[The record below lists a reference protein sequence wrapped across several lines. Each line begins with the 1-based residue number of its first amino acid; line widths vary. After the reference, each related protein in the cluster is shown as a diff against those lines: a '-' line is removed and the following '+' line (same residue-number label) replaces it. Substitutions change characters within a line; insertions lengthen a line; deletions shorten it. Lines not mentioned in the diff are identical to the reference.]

1 MIKILLLVSL
11 TLLLKGVAFAE
22 EKPEYL
28 SKIIPVGTP
37 NNIAGEHFTGK
48 SFLYPLSTEQ
58 VGVYNVTFE
67 PGSYNE
73 WHIHHASRGGGQIL
87 IVISG
92 RGYYQ
97 EEGKTAQELTPG
109 DVVNIPANVKHWHG
123 AAKDSW
129 LQHIAIEVPGEETS
143 TTWLGFLPAEE
154 YEKLES

>member
-1 MIKILLLVSL
+1 MIKKILLLSL
-11 TLLLKGVAFAE
+11 AIFITGVAFAE
-22 EKPEYL
+22 ETPDYL
-28 SKIIPVGTP
+28 SKIIPVGIP

-48 SFLYPLSTEQ
+48 SFLHPLSTEQ

-73 WHIHHASRGGGQIL
+73 WHIYHASQGGGQIL
-87 IVISG
+87 IAISG

-97 EEGKTAQELTPG
+97 EEGKTAQELKPG

-129 LQHIAIEVPGEETS
+129 FQHIALEVPGENTN
-143 TTWLGFLPAEE
+143 TTWHGFLSADE
-154 YEKLES
+154 YAKLK